1 MSKKKIIIAALLIAC
16 LVLVFMWLTKDDGNQ
31 VKVVKVCKGLF
42 ENTVECVGELQ
53 ADVAIDITIP
63 DEMVSQEIN
72 IQYSKILDI
81 VAEGTIVKAGDY
93 VASLDPADL
102 EEEITRVGVQLDEYY
117 NSMESGKLDSSLVLI
132 QARDA
137 IEKAED
143 EVLDLQLKKEQSA
156 FESKA
161 IQRQVD
167 INCEKAK
174 RKLEIEKRNYKQQ
187 ERKLET
193 QLKRYKDVIKRQENE
208 MNLLRQ
214 LRINFRI
221 SAPSSGMLVYAKAY
235 NNTKIKVG
243 TMVGRWAP
251 VIASLPDLSSI
262 VSVLYVKEIDV
273 AKVKVGQQVKIEV
286 DAFPGKSFSGKITK
300 LANIGQNIP
309 GDNQVGFR
317 VNVLIEP
324 GDEILLPGMT
334 TRNKIVVNQ
343 VKDALM
349 VPRSALIYDDSL
361 IFVLKKEGLSFVK
374 KEVKL
379 GDENETMVHIIAG
392 LSEKDKIK
400 ENTDL

>member
-1 MSKKKIIIAALLIAC
+1 MSKKKIIIAALLVAC
-16 LVLVFMWLTKDDGNQ
+16 FVIVFMWLTKDGGNQ

-53 ADVAIDITIP
+53 AGVAIDITIP
-63 DEMVSQEIN
+63 DEMLSQEIN

-117 NSMESGKLDSSLVLI
+117 NNLENGKLDSSLVLM

-143 EVLDLQLKKEQSA
+143 EVLDLQLKKEQSV

-161 IQRQVD
+161 MQRQID
-167 INCEKAK
+167 IDCEKAK
-174 RKLEIEKRNYKQQ
+174 RKLEIEKRNYQQ
-187 ERKLET
+187 QQRKLGT
-193 QLKRYKDVIKRQENE
+193 QLKRFQDVIKRWENE

-235 NNTKIKVG
+235 NNTKIKAG

-273 AKVKVGQQVKIEV
+273 AKVKVGQQVEIEV

-309 GDNQVGFR
+309 GDNQVGFK

-343 VKDALM
+343 VEEALM

-374 KEVKL
+374 TEVKV
-379 GDENETMVHIIAG
+379 GDENKTMVHIIAG
-392 LSEKDKIK
+392 LSEKDRIK
-400 ENTDL
+400 ENTEL